1 MKLCVVGLGYIGL
14 PTSAMFAKYN
24 ADVVGVDVSAEVID
38 KLNRGEIHIEE
49 YGLANI
55 IKKVVKNGKFRAT
68 LTPEKADAFIV
79 AVPTPNIAD
88 EYRSC
93 DLTYVLNAIKV
104 ILPFAEKG
112 NVIIVESTVAPRTMD
127 DYVRPL
133 IEKAGFTI
141 GEDIFLSHC
150 PERVLPGKILHEL
163 IHNNRI
169 IGGVT
174 PACAEASAEIY
185 RLFVE
190 GEIVLTTART
200 AEMSKLMENTFR
212 DVNIALVNE
221 LTKICNDLEVNVIDV
236 IQMANKHPRVNLHQ
250 PGPGVGGH
258 CLAVDPH
265 FIYSK
270 SPDLAKI
277 IKLSRETNDSM
288 PQYVADSVKKLV
300 KDVEN
305 PKIAAFGVTYKGNVD
320 DMRESP
326 AMEVVQKLLEAG
338 FEVVL
343 HDPYA
348 TSDEYEFVSAE
359 ESVTGADL
367 VIILADHDEF
377 KRLDYNSLAEKM
389 RKSVLFDTRN
399 CVQPDV
405 VACNKMKII
414 NFGNLHQ
421 FITSS

>member
-1 MKLCVVGLGYIGL
+1 VKLCVVGLGYIGL

-377 KRLDYNSLAEKM
+377 KRLDYNSLAGEM
-389 RKSVLFDTRN
+389 RKSMLFDTRN

-405 VACNKMKII
+405 VACNKMEII

>member
-1 MKLCVVGLGYIGL
+1 MKVCVVGLGYIGL

-24 ADVVGVDVSAEVID
+24 AEVVGIDVCSEVVNR
-38 KLNRGEIHIEE
+38 LNRGEIHIEE
-49 YGLANI
+49 HGLENVI
-55 IKKVVKNGKFRAT
+55 RRVVENGKFKAS
-68 LTPEKADAFIV
+68 LTPEEADAFIV
-79 AVPTPNIAD
+79 AVPTPNKND

-93 DLTYVLNAIKV
+93 DLTYVVSAIEM
-104 ILPFAEKG
+104 ILPFVKKG
-112 NVIIVESTVAPRTMD
+112 NVVIVESTIAPRTMD
-127 DYVRPL
+127 TYVIPL
-133 IEKAGFTI
+133 IEKAGLAI

-163 IHNNRI
+163 IYNNRI

-185 RLFVE
+185 RLFVK
-190 GEIVLTTART
+190 GEIIQTTART

-221 LTKICNDLEVNVIDV
+221 LTKICNDLEINVVDV

-258 CLAVDPH
+258 CLAIDPY
-265 FIYSK
+265 FIVSK

-277 IKLSRETNDSM
+277 IKLSRDTNESM
-288 PQYVADSVKKLV
+288 PKYVVDQVKRLLEGITK
-300 KDVEN
+300 

-326 AMEVVQKLLEAG
+326 AMDVIQLLVEDGYEIA
-338 FEVVL
+338 L
-343 HDPYA
+343 HDPHVV
-348 TSDEYEFVSAE
+348 SDKYQFVSVE

-367 VIILADHDEF
+367 IIVLSDHDEF
-377 KRLDYNSLAEKM
+377 KTMDYNLLAEKM
-389 RKSVLFDTRN
+389 RQPMLFDTRN
-399 CVQPDV
+399 CVRADGET
-405 VACNKMKII
+405 KMKIM
-414 NFGNLHQ
+414 NFGNLYQ
-421 FITSS
+421 FMQRDIK